1 MQPGRNAGKA
11 CLFALVSM
19 LAGASVQSFAQSWPA
34 ESGKGETTFAITA
47 TWARHLRGLV
57 TFADLQKSI
66 GSAGHLEAVEDNGYE
81 EPRARYGWTGPG
93 GAGNIVAFQYRS
105 GAFAAIVN
113 PVDLKG
119 AIEINSFGA
128 FVCAACSPP
137 VNACGSRPSWVL
149 KDIHWDSFDCPR
161 TVTGPQAS
169 MD

>member
-1 MQPGRNAGKA
+1 M
-11 CLFALVSM
+11 F
-19 LAGASVQSFAQSWPA
+19 AGASIQSSFAQNWPA
-34 ESGKGETTFAITA
+34 ASGQGVTAFAITA
-47 TWARHLRGLV
+47 AWARHLRGLV
-57 TFADLQKSI
+57 TFTDLQNSI

-81 EPRARYGWTGPG
+81 EPRARYSWTGPG
-93 GAGNIVAFQYRS
+93 GAGKIMAFQYRS

-119 AIEINSFGA
+119 AIEINGFGA
-128 FVCAACSPP
+128 FVCATCSPP